1 MRTILMLVSLLLVW
15 GSVMAEP
22 VLNVAM
28 HSKELE
34 KTTEL
39 GVVSIEGVGKVK
51 LTARRNN
58 AQVVVQ
64 AAGPG
69 QELLGRAE
77 TTIGLTETPV
87 YVRTPTGLS
96 KITIVWGA
104 DKIVSNKK

>member
-1 MRTILMLVSLLLVW
+1 MRTILMLVSMLLVC
-15 GSVMAEP
+15 GSVMAEL

-39 GVVSIEGVGKVK
+39 GEVSIEGVGKVK

-58 AQVVVQ
+58 AQVVIQ

-77 TTIGLTETPV
+77 TTIGLAETPV
-87 YVRTPTGLS
+87 YVRTPGGLK
-96 KITIVWGA
+96 KITVVWGTE
-104 DKIVSNKK
+104 K

>member
-1 MRTILMLVSLLLVW
+1 MHTIIMLVSLLLIS

-22 VLNVAM
+22 VLNVVM

-39 GVVSIEGVGKVK
+39 GEVNIEGVGKVQ

-58 AQVVVQ
+58 MQVVVQ
-64 AAGPG
+64 AKGPG

-77 TTIGLTETPV
+77 TTIGLAETPV
-87 YVRTPTGLS
+87 YVRTTTGLR
-96 KITIVWGA
+96 KVTVVWGG
-104 DKIVSNKK
+104 KK